1 MLEDGPGDA
10 ESVAF
15 IKDTTTI
22 PSDRVAQIFLAMSA
36 HSAAL
41 AAHFYSKFEIEVNH
55 YFIEQGILPHP
66 ADFENEAL
74 RFAVWMY
81 VARKMEYVRIAEEQE
96 KKTQEEKKKTQTEK
110 KKTQTEKKK
119 TQAEEKKPKGEE
131 KKTKGEE
138 QKTQGEELKETTR
151 EEESK
156 DGGDESGEEG
166 DGLYDA

>member
-10 ESVAF
+10 EGVAF

-110 KKTQTEKKK
+110 KKTQ
-119 TQAEEKKPKGEE
+119 AEE

-138 QKTQGEELKETTR
+138 QKTRGEELKETTR

-156 DGGDESGEEG
+156 DGGDESGEES

>member
-41 AAHFYSKFEIEVNH
+41 AAHFYGKFEIEVNH

-81 VARKMEYVRIAEEQE
+81 VARKMEYVRLAEEQE
-96 KKTQEEKKKTQTEK
+96 KKTQEEKKKTETE

-119 TQAEEKKPKGEE
+119 TQAEE

-156 DGGDESGEEG
+156 DGGDESGEES

>member
-15 IKDTTTI
+15 MKDTTTI

-81 VARKMEYVRIAEEQE
+81 VARKMEYVRLAEEQE

-110 KKTQTEKKK
+110 KMIQAEKKK
-119 TQAEEKKPKGEE
+119 TQAEE

-156 DGGDESGEEG
+156 DGGDESGEES

>member
-55 YFIEQGILPHP
+55 YLIEQGILPHP

-81 VARKMEYVRIAEEQE
+81 VARKMEYGRIAEEQE
-96 KKTQEEKKKTQTEK
+96 

-119 TQAEEKKPKGEE
+119 TQAEE

-156 DGGDESGEEG
+156 DGGDESGEES